1 MTYKDGK
8 VIYKPQLR
16 DNKDN
21 SKEGLG
27 LFSNWAWAWPVNRR
41 IVYNRCSISPDG
53 VTPWPGDEKRVLIRW
68 DEAAG
73 SWVGDDVCDTG
84 KTSPPEKAMPF
95 IMRPEGMG
103 CIFATKTSMKDGPFP
118 EHYEPWESPTANTM
132 NKQNLNP
139 ATKVWEPDKQGTP
152 DKYPIIATTYRVVEH
167 WQTGALTRNLPWLA
181 ELMPDMMV
189 EISEELAREK
199 GIKNGRKVIVST
211 TRGDIEA
218 VACVTKRFKPFNI
231 HGKRIHEI
239 GLLWHYGFKGFST
252 GDPANRLTP
261 HVGCANTMIPEYK
274 AFLCDVRR
282 A

>member
-1 MTYKDGK
+1 
-8 VIYKPQLR
+8 
-16 DNKDN
+16 
-21 SKEGLG
+21 
-27 LFSNWAWAWPVNRR
+27 
-41 IVYNRCSISPDG
+41 
-53 VTPWPGDEKRVLIRW
+53 
-68 DEAAG
+68 
-73 SWVGDDVCDTG
+73 
-84 KTSPPEKAMPF
+84 
-95 IMRPEGMG
+95 
-103 CIFATKTSMKDGPFP
+103 MKDGPFP
-118 EHYEPWESPTANTM
+118 NITNLESPTNTM

-152 DKYPIIATTYRVVEH
+152 DKYPNSHHLPGSGTLADRCFN
-167 WQTGALTRNLPWLA
+167 RNLPWLA

-231 HGKRIHEI
+231 HGKQIHEI
-239 GLLWHYGFKGFST
+239 GLLWHYGFKGFAT

-274 AFLCDVRR
+274 AFL
-282 A
+282 AM